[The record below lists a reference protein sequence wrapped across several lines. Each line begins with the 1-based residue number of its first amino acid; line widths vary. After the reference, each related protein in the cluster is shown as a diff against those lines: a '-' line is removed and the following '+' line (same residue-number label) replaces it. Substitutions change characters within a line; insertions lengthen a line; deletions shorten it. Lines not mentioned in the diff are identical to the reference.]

1 MLTINN
7 LFKKILVPLDGSKLS
22 ENALG
27 PALTLAKAAQAELFL
42 ISVPIVRHV
51 MVMPEYSGY
60 ATMLPEQSLEDSRH
74 DFKEYLAHLKE
85 SRMPQQMRVSSEVLE
100 GDEASVI
107 VDRALA
113 EQADLIVMATH
124 GRSGLSRWMMG
135 SVTEKVLQQAHCPV
149 LAVRSDKPIER
160 ILITLDGSAASEAS
174 LEPGLLLAQA
184 MDAEV
189 TLLQVQT
196 GKDYVHQEEINRL
209 DAVEQGLGARLQDS
223 VYYAAEAYL
232 GYLKARYEPLLND
245 DTVLKTAVVDGQPAR
260 RIIQYI
266 DDNDIDLV
274 VMATHGRTGLKRWLY
289 GSVTERVLR
298 GAECAKFIMRPPQH
312 LLS

>member
-1 MLTINN
+1 MLTIDR

-22 ENALG
+22 ENALE
-27 PALTLAKAAQAELFL
+27 PAITLAQAAGAELIL
-42 ISVPIVRHV
+42 LSVPVMKHV

-60 ATMLPEQSLEDSRH
+60 ATLLPEQSLEDSRY
-74 DFKEYLAHLKE
+74 DFQEYLDHVCLN
-85 SRMPQQMRVSSEVLE
+85 RMPADVAVRTEVVD

-107 VDRALA
+107 VDQAFV
-113 EQADLIVMATH
+113 EQVDLIVMATH

-149 LAVRSDKPIER
+149 LVIRSDEPLEQM
-160 ILITLDGSAASEAS
+160 LITLDGSAASEAA

-184 MDAEV
+184 LAAQV
-189 TLLQVQT
+189 TLLQVQS
-196 GKDYVHQEEINRL
+196 GQDYVSPREVERL
-209 DAVEQGLGARLQDS
+209 DAVEKGLGMRLQDS

-232 GYLKARYEPLLND
+232 DYLKTRYEPLLAEPL
-245 DTVLKTAVVDGQPAR
+245 VTAVLDGPPAR

-266 DDNDIDLV
+266 EENEIDLV
-274 VMATHGRTGLKRWLY
+274 VMATHGRTGLQRWLY
-289 GSVTERVLR
+289 GSVTEKVLR
-298 GAECAKFIMRPPQH
+298 GAHCAKFIMRPPQH

>member
-1 MLTINN
+1 MITIDK

-22 ENALG
+22 ENALE
-27 PALTLAKAAQAELFL
+27 PAIKLAQASGAELIL
-42 ISVPIVRHV
+42 LSVPVMKHV

-60 ATMLPEQSLEDSRH
+60 ATLLPEQSLEDSRH
-74 DFKEYLAHLKE
+74 DFLEYLEHVRENRLPPNLPVRIE
-85 SRMPQQMRVSSEVLE
+85 IVE

-107 VDRALA
+107 VDQAFSA
-113 EQADLIVMATH
+113 QADLVVMATH

-160 ILITLDGSAASEAS
+160 MLITLDGSAPSEAA
-174 LEPGLLLAQA
+174 LEPGLTLAQA
-184 MDAEV
+184 LAAKV
-189 TLLQVQT
+189 TLLQVQS
-196 GKDYVHQEEINRL
+196 GQDYVSPREVERL
-209 DAVEQGLGARLQDS
+209 DAVEKGLGLRLQDS

-232 GYLKARYEPLLND
+232 DYLKTRYESVVEGSLD
-245 DTVLKTAVVDGQPAR
+245 VAVLDGPPAR

-266 DDNDIDLV
+266 EENEIDLV
-274 VMATHGRTGLKRWLY
+274 VMATHGRTGLSRWLY
-289 GSVTERVLR
+289 GSITEKVLR
-298 GAECAKFIMRPPQH
+298 AADCAKFIMRPPQH

>member
-1 MLTINN
+1 MITIDK

-22 ENALG
+22 ENALE
-27 PALTLAKAAQAELFL
+27 PAIKLAQASGAELIL
-42 ISVPIVRHV
+42 LSVPVIKHV

-60 ATMLPEQSLEDSRH
+60 ATLLPEQSLEDSRH
-74 DFKEYLAHLKE
+74 DFLEYLEHVRDNRLPSNLPVQTE
-85 SRMPQQMRVSSEVLE
+85 IVE

-107 VDRALA
+107 VDQAFST
-113 EQADLIVMATH
+113 QADLIVMATH

-160 ILITLDGSAASEAS
+160 MLITLDGSAASEAA
-174 LEPGLLLAQA
+174 LEPGLALARA
-184 MDAEV
+184 LAAKV
-189 TLLQVQT
+189 TLLQVQS
-196 GKDYVHQEEINRL
+196 GQDYVSPREVERL
-209 DAVEQGLGARLQDS
+209 DAVEKGLGLRLQDS

-232 GYLKARYEPLLND
+232 DYLKTRYELVVEGSLD
-245 DTVLKTAVVDGQPAR
+245 VAVLDGPPAR

-266 DDNDIDLV
+266 EENEIDLV
-274 VMATHGRTGLKRWLY
+274 VMATHGRTGLSRWLY
-289 GSVTERVLR
+289 GSITEKVLR
-298 GAECAKFIMRPPQH
+298 AADCAKFIMRPPQH